1 MKLVFATNNAHK
13 LSEAREIAGDRIEIL
28 SLSDIGCHEELP
40 ETGDTLAANSL
51 QKASYVKEH
60 YGYDCFAD
68 DTGLQVDCLNGAPG
82 VYSARYAG
90 PECTPAD
97 NIRKL
102 LSALRDEK
110 KRDANFMTV
119 ITLCQGNETHQFEG
133 KVEGEITMAPEGESG
148 FGYDPVFLAK
158 ETGMTFARMSAEAKN
173 RISHRGRAM
182 QKLFQYL
189 LSKSSNEQT

>member
-68 DTGLQVDCLNGAPG
+68 DTGLQVDSLNGAPG

-102 LSALRDEK
+102 LSTLGDEK

-119 ITLCQGNETHQFEG
+119 ITLCLGKETLQFEG

-158 ETGMTFARMSAEAKN
+158 ETGMTFAKMSAEAKN